1 MSTPNKQDG
10 FLGILMLDTQFP
22 RILGDAGN
30 IDSFSYPAHTKIVT
44 GAGSLQIVKDGK
56 PSTILIEQ
64 FCQATKSLE
73 DDGAKAIISTCGFLI
88 TIQDIISDAV
98 NIPVMVSG
106 LSLYPKIKQEYDLS
120 KIGILTASSKN
131 LGSTA
136 LRAAGIASS
145 DVVIDGFEDC
155 DPFTSVIL
163 QDKSKQ
169 PDHIDAQA
177 IERAAVQKAQ
187 NMLADHPD
195 IGAIL
200 LECGNLPP
208 YAEAIKQATSL
219 PLFSI
224 IDGANLLMH
233 DHGSLKTLMGARV

>member
-1 MSTPNKQDG
+1 MLIPGKQDQ

-30 IDSFSYPAHTKIVT
+30 VNSFAYPAKTKIVT
-44 GAGSLQIVKDGK
+44 GAGSLQIVKNDK
-56 PSTILIEQ
+56 PSAILIEQ
-64 FCQATKSLE
+64 FCQAAKSLE

-88 TIQDIISDAV
+88 TIQNIISDAV

-145 DVVIDGFEDC
+145 DIVIDGFEDC

-163 QDKSKQ
+163 QDKSDQ
-169 PDHIDAQA
+169 PDHIDAKA
-177 IERAAVQKAQ
+177 IEKAAVQKAQ
-187 NMLADHPD
+187 NMLSDHPD

-208 YAEAIKQATSL
+208 YTDAIQQATSL
-219 PLFSI
+219 PVFSI
-224 IDGANLLMH
+224 IDGANLLMR
-233 DHGSLKTLMGARV
+233 DYGNLKTLMGTRA

>member
-1 MSTPNKQDG
+1 MPTPNKQDG

-30 IDSFSYPAHTKIVT
+30 TDSFAYPARTKIVT
-44 GAGSLQIVKDGK
+44 GAGSLEIVKDGK
-56 PSTILIEQ
+56 PSATLIEA
-64 FCQATKSLE
+64 F
-73 DDGAKAIISTCGFLI
+73 

-98 NIPVMVSG
+98 TIPVMVSG
-106 LSLYPKIKQEYDLS
+106 LSLYPKIKQEYARS
-120 KIGILTASSKN
+120 KIGILTASFKS

-136 LRAAGIASS
+136 LTAAEISSS
-145 DVVIDGFEDC
+145 DVIIEGFQDC
-155 DPFTSVIL
+155 AAFTSVIL

-169 PDHIDAQA
+169 PDHIDAKA
-177 IERAAVQKAQ
+177 IEKAAVQKAC
-187 NMLADHPD
+187 NMLARQPD

-208 YAEAIKQATSL
+208 YAKAIKQATGL
-219 PLFSI
+219 PVFSI

-233 DHGSLKTLMGARV
+233 DV

>member
-1 MSTPNKQDG
+1 MPTPNKQDG

-30 IDSFSYPAHTKIVT
+30 TDSFAYPARTKIVT
-44 GAGSLQIVKDGK
+44 GAGSLEIVKDGK
-56 PSTILIEQ
+56 PSATLIEA
-64 FCQATKSLE
+64 FCQAAKSLE

-98 NIPVMVSG
+98 TIPVMVSG
-106 LSLYPKIKQEYDLS
+106 LSLYPKIKQEYARS

-136 LRAAGIASS
+136 LIAAEISSS
-145 DVVIDGFEDC
+145 DVIIEGFQDC
-155 DPFTSVIL
+155 AAFTSVIL

-169 PDHIDAQA
+169 PDHIDAKA
-177 IERAAVQKAQ
+177 IEKAAVQKAC
-187 NMLADHPD
+187 NMLARQPD

-208 YAEAIKQATSL
+208 YAKAIKQATGL
-219 PLFSI
+219 PVFSI

-233 DHGSLKTLMGARV
+233 DV